1 MVQDDEDRMHGNDE
15 RVPLASLDFG
25 MRLVYGAMR
34 RVAR

>member
-1 MVQDDEDRMHGNDE
+1 MHGNDE

-25 MRLVYGAMR
+25 TQLIYGAVS